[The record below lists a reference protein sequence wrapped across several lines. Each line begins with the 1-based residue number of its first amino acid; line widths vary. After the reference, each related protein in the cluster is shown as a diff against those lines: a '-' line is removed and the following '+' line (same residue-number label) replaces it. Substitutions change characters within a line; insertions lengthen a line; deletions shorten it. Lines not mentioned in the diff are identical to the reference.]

1 MGRRGFS
8 YSSRI
13 GPQAGEFS
21 TINEASHPG
30 VKAAAKLLFSKVT
43 FACNEAVSAPAQ
55 PLQHV
60 GRGESVRRCPDRGL
74 ERAQRLAGL
83 AAELA
88 IRGAAIKT
96 ALGQKLLQLQPFGL
110 RQFAFLAR
118 PGLHKGLTAT

>member
-1 MGRRGFS
+1 MGGRGVG
-8 YSSRI
+8 YNIGI
-13 GPQAGEFS
+13 GPQAGGFS
-21 TINEASHPG
+21 TINEASAPG

-74 ERAQRLAGL
+74 ERAQRVAGL

-88 IRGAAIKT
+88 VRSAAIEA
-96 ALGQKLLQLQPFGL
+96 ALGQQLLQFQPFG
-110 RQFAFLAR
+110 
-118 PGLHKGLTAT
+118 